1 MQPWTHIYTHTHNVQ
16 KHQVPTSVEYTN
28 HKIYSS
34 YSKTSPPCLLVRP
47 QIMLFCK
54 LPTHVTQCVV
64 PHDSRGTRPGFPP
77 SASSHLAALIPSP
90 CVSAPFPVRLACL
103 ANLPLCLYVNL
114 TSWQAYWS
122 ASKMTWLAGGSI
134 LLFGSWH
141 PQVLFKWAATAWF
154 RQRCPCEAAQ
164 SASMSGMQVW
174 LQVRV

>member
-1 MQPWTHIYTHTHNVQ
+1 MSK

-134 LLFGSWH
+134 LLFAAGILKSFLSGRQQPGSARDAH
-141 PQVLFKWAATAWF
+141 VKRHSPP
-154 RQRCPCEAAQ
+154 PCLVCRY
-164 SASMSGMQVW
+164 GY
-174 LQVRV
+174 R